1 MSAYSRGSV
10 PIERQLAQMLFEVP
24 HHMKIFNSTHNNFSG
39 GPTKDLL
46 DHAEFT
52 LTELSMQQ
60 AEDLASSIKSLDDG
74 KIDV

>member
-1 MSAYSRGSV
+1 
-10 PIERQLAQMLFEVP
+10 
-24 HHMKIFNSTHNNFSG
+24 MKVMTPDG
-39 GPTKDLL
+39 AMGEGQP
-46 DHAEFT
+46 EFT